1 MSNTAPF
8 LMILVV
14 IIVIFMFAGIIVAII
29 YNNLIDKKNQVQ
41 YAFGNV
47 DVMFKKRYDL
57 IPNLVDTVRQYVTH
71 ERTLLE
77 KITVLR
83 SEAIHGNLSN
93 EEKVALDNRI
103 NGALGQIMVVVESY
117 PDLKAS
123 QNFIHLQASLNE
135 VEEQISAARRAY
147 NATVT
152 DYNNGVEMFPSNIV
166 AGIMKLKRKKVFEIV
181 VEAERQN
188 VSVNDEFWK

>member
-1 MSNTAPF
+1 MM
-8 LMILVV
+8 LGV
-14 IIVIFMFAGIIVAII
+14 IIVIVVFVGLIGMII
-29 YNNLIDKKNQVQ
+29 YNSLIDKKNQVQ

-57 IPNLVDTVRQYVTH
+57 IPNLIDTVKQYVAH
-71 ERTLLE
+71 ERGLLE
-77 KITVLR
+77 KLTVLR
-83 SEAIHGNLSN
+83 TEAIQPNLSS

-103 NGALGQIMVVVESY
+103 NSALGQIMVVVESY

-166 AGIMKLKRKKVFEIV
+166 ASMMKLKRKKVFEIA
-181 VEAERQN
+181 VEVERQN
-188 VSVNDEFWK
+188 VSVNELFWK